1 MSQKIL
7 SKNKITIHSVDPV
20 CQKNFELLYYDH
32 RQQITE
38 EKAISSVL
46 TFLTNRNTF
55 ENESC
60 TPVRI
65 DELTVLE
72 HRRVTKKQQ
81 WVYCEVCTE
90 LDNAAQRR
98 YAATTDSGEKV
109 GKYRE
114 RRSKESR
121 LNPGDSYWRLSLRD
135 CFSNLKYGNIEKTRC
150 DNHPFKQNDRAFSLI
165 IRRLSFTR
173 TKENNGINGMISG
186 KENIKA
192 FFESMKLT
200 DDATVE
206 AEITIQ
212 IVAPPKAEG
221 YFREESGY
229 CIKWAYLKKA
239 DIKPILESFFRNDPA
254 IFSQAKWSL
263 DYNPRILK
271 NIRLGIVEAYQDD
284 VEEVREKF
292 LAQPDLRS
300 REKIK
305 KLQIT
310 FSPAEYEHY
319 YKLLQT
325 TPFTVILEKEGEYHE
340 ILKHYSY
347 DPKGFEDSLKK
358 IYKNSGYYRTINGEG
373 RRGCIGGM
381 AWNHQVRN
389 YIKVIFLIENGES
402 LNLSVQLADIQPSR
416 DEKEKAKAEKRG
428 HVGGEAN

>member
-7 SKNKITIHSVDPV
+7 SKNKITLHNVDPV
-20 CQKNFELLYYDH
+20 CQKNFKLLYYDH
-32 RQQITE
+32 REQVTE
-38 EKAISSVL
+38 EDAINTVL
-46 TFLTNRNTF
+46 KYDNKRTTF

-81 WVYCEVCTE
+81 YVYCEVCTE
-90 LDNAAQRR
+90 LDNAAQSR

-109 GKYRE
+109 RKYRE
-114 RRSKESR
+114 RLSKESR
-121 LNPGDSYWRLSLRD
+121 LKVGDSYWRLSLRD
-135 CFSNLKYGNIEKTRC
+135 CFWNLKYGNIEKTRC

-165 IRRLSFTR
+165 IRRLSITR

-221 YFREESGY
+221 YCREKSGY

-239 DIKPILESFFRNDPA
+239 NIKPILESFFRNDSA

-263 DYNPRILK
+263 DYNPRILEE
-271 NIRLGIVEAYQDD
+271 ISLDL
-284 VEEVREKF
+284 VEEFQDEVEKVREKF
-292 LAQPDLRS
+292 LAYPELRS

-305 KLQIT
+305 KLQFT
-310 FSPAEYEHY
+310 FTHAEYEHY

-325 TPFTVILEKEGEYHE
+325 TKFRVIPEKDGE
-340 ILKHYSY
+340 INQQLKHYDY
-347 DPKGFEDSLKK
+347 DPKDFEGYIDRIYEDST
-358 IYKNSGYYRTINGEG
+358 YYRTINGEG
-373 RRGCIGGM
+373 RRGWIGHM
-381 AWNHQVRN
+381 AWDARVRN
-389 YIKVIFLIENGES
+389 YITKIFLIENGEG
-402 LNLSVQLADIQPSR
+402 LNLKSIFVVDGEII
-416 DEKEKAKAEKRG
+416 DEKEKAKAEKRVP
-428 HVGGEAN
+428 VGGEAD

>member
-7 SKNKITIHSVDPV
+7 SKNKITLHDVDPV

-32 RQQITE
+32 REQVTE
-38 EKAISSVL
+38 EDAINTVL
-46 TFLTNRNTF
+46 KYDNKRTTF

-60 TPVRI
+60 MPVRI

-81 WVYCEVCTE
+81 YEFCEVCTE
-90 LDNAAQRR
+90 LDTTAQSR
-98 YAATTDSGEKV
+98 YAATEPDGEKRR
-109 GKYRE
+109 KYHK
-114 RRSKESR
+114 RRRKQSR

-165 IRRLSFTR
+165 IRRLSITR
-173 TKENNGINGMISG
+173 TKKNNGINGMISG

-206 AEITIQ
+206 AEITIHV
-212 IVAPPKAEG
+212 VAPPKAEG
-221 YFREESGY
+221 YFREKSGY

-263 DYNPRILK
+263 DYNPRILEE
-271 NIRLGIVEAYQDD
+271 IRLDLVEEFQEKI
-284 VEEVREKF
+284 EEVREKF
-292 LAQPDLRS
+292 LVYPELRS

-305 KLQIT
+305 KLQFT

-325 TPFTVILEKEGEYHE
+325 TKFRVIPEKDGECNQQR
-340 ILKHYSY
+340 KHYDY
-347 DPKGFEDSLKK
+347 DPKDFEGYIDRIYEDSK
-358 IYKNSGYYRTINGEG
+358 YYRIINGKG
-373 RRGCIGGM
+373 RRGWIGHMG
-381 AWNHQVRN
+381 WNALVRN
-389 YIKVIFLIENGES
+389 YITKIFLIENGEG
-402 LNLSVQLADIQPSR
+402 LNLKSIAVTNDHGEII
-416 DEKEKAKAEKRG
+416 DEKEKAKAEKRVP
-428 HVGGEAN
+428 VGD

>member
-7 SKNKITIHSVDPV
+7 SKNKITLHDVDPV

-32 RQQITE
+32 RQQVTE
-38 EKAISSVL
+38 EDAISSVL
-46 TFLTNRNTF
+46 TFLTNRTTF

-81 WVYCEVCTE
+81 YVYCEVCTE
-90 LDNAAQRR
+90 LDTTAQSR

-109 GKYRE
+109 RKYRE
-114 RRSKESR
+114 RLSKESR
-121 LNPGDSYWRLSLRD
+121 LKVGDSYWRLSLRD
-135 CFSNLKYGNIEKTRC
+135 CFWNLKYGNIEKTRC

-173 TKENNGINGMISG
+173 TKENNSINGMISG

-212 IVAPPKAEG
+212 VVAPPKAEG
-221 YFREESGY
+221 YFREKSGY

-263 DYNPRILK
+263 DYNPRILEI
-271 NIRLGIVEAYQDD
+271 IRLELVEKWQ
-284 VEEVREKF
+284 EEIEIVREKF

-310 FSPAEYEHY
+310 FSHAEYEHY
-319 YKLLQT
+319 HKLLQT
-325 TPFTVILEKEGEYHE
+325 TRFAVIPQKEGECTE
-340 ILKHYSY
+340 LLKHYDY
-347 DPKGFEDSLKK
+347 DPDKFVNPLNSIL
-358 IYKNSGYYRTINGEG
+358 YKWSNYYRAITGEG
-373 RRGCIGGM
+373 SIGFTGHM
-381 AWNHQVRN
+381 GKLQYVKR
-389 YIKVIFLIENGES
+389 YIKKIFLIENGES
-402 LNLSVQLADIQPSR
+402 LNLNSLWSGEIESR
-416 DEKEKAKAEKRG
+416 
-428 HVGGEAN
+428 

>member
-1 MSQKIL
+1 MSQKIQ
-7 SKNKITIHSVDPV
+7 SKNKITIHHNDPV
-20 CQKNFELLYYDH
+20 CQKHFEFLEYDH
-32 RQQITE
+32 RQPITE
-38 EKAISSVL
+38 EGAISSVL

-60 TPVRI
+60 TPLRI
-65 DELTVLE
+65 DEVTVLE
-72 HRRVTKKQQ
+72 HRRVTKKQRG
-81 WVYCEVCTE
+81 WCEVCTE
-90 LDNAAQRR
+90 LDTTAQSR
-98 YAATTDSGEKV
+98 YAATEPDGEKRR
-109 GKYRE
+109 KYHE

-206 AEITIQ
+206 AEITIHV
-212 IVAPPKAEG
+212 VAPPKAEG
-221 YFREESGY
+221 YFREKSGY

-271 NIRLGIVEAYQDD
+271 NIRLGIVEEYQDD

-416 DEKEKAKAEKRG
+416 RQTE
-428 HVGGEAN
+428 

>member
-1 MSQKIL
+1 MSQKL
-7 SKNKITIHSVDPV
+7 QSKNKITIHNQDPV
-20 CQKNFELLYYDH
+20 RQKNFEFLEYDH
-32 RQQITE
+32 RQPITE
-38 EKAISSVL
+38 EGAISSVL

-60 TPVRI
+60 TPLRI
-65 DELTVLE
+65 DEVTVLE
-72 HRRVTKKQQ
+72 HRRVTKKQT
-81 WVYCEVCTE
+81 WIYCRVCTE
-90 LDNAAQRR
+90 LDTAAQNR
-98 YAATTDSGEKV
+98 YAETEPDMEKRR
-109 GKYRE
+109 KYHE
-114 RRSKESR
+114 RRTEESR
-121 LNPGDSYWRLSLRD
+121 LKAGDSYWRLSLRD

-212 IVAPPKAEG
+212 VVAPPKAEG
-221 YFREESGY
+221 YFREKSGY

-325 TPFTVILEKEGEYHE
+325 TPFTVILEKEDEYYD
-340 ILKHYSY
+340 ILKHYDY

-389 YIKVIFLIENGES
+389 YIKKIFLIENGES
-402 LNLSVQLADIQPSR
+402 LNLSVQSR
-416 DEKEKAKAEKRG
+416 QLL
-428 HVGGEAN
+428 